1 MAETHW
7 HAPDEVRVTSGGGA
21 LTLAWADGAAMV
33 IEARELRWSCR
44 CAGCTAERETG
55 GSPPVTETIAIT
67 GVETIGGYA
76 LNIAFSDG
84 HARGVY
90 PWAYLREFAKR

>member
-1 MAETHW
+1 MTETQ
-7 HAPDEVRVTSGGGA
+7 APDEVRVTLGGA
-21 LTLAWADGAAMV
+21 VLTLAWADGAAMV
-33 IEARELRWSCR
+33 IEARELRRGCR

-76 LNIAFSDG
+76 INIGFSDG
-84 HARGVY
+84 HDRGVY
-90 PWAYLREFAKR
+90 PWTYLRALGER